1 MLHRRR
7 VIATTIVALLV
18 AQTVA
23 FSSPKHAPAEPV
35 VALALAVAVEVLA
48 EPRVVASMER
58 IVEGPV
64 SNPVFSVRGTAY
76 NSMVSQTND
85 QPFITATGRRTG
97 WGIVAVSRDLL
108 GGDLP
113 YGTLVRLRDLGNYH
127 NGRGSGVYQDLL
139 DETVFVVEDTM
150 HPRKRNQID
159 LWFADYASALAW
171 GVRQIEVEVVRYG
184 RDGPTIEPSDD
195 DDVPFDAAVTWIAS
209 R

>member
-35 VALALAVAVEVLA
+35 VALALTVAVEVLA
-48 EPRVVASMER
+48 EPRVVASLER

-64 SNPVFSVRGTAY
+64 ANPVFSVRGTAY

-85 QPFITATGRRTG
+85 QPFITATGQRTG

-184 RDGPTIEPSDD
+184 RDGPTIEPPDD
-195 DDVPFDAAVTWIAS
+195 VVPFDAAVTWIAS

>member
-23 FSSPKHAPAEPV
+23 FSAPKPAPAEPV
-35 VALALAVAVEVLA
+35 VALALTVSVEVLPEA
-48 EPRVVASMER
+48 RVLEPEARVA
-58 IVEGPV
+58 EGPV
-64 SNPVFSVRGTAY
+64 ANPVFSVRGTAY

-85 QPFITATGRRTG
+85 QPFITATGQRTG

-127 NGRGSGVYQDLL
+127 NGRGAGAYQDLL

-159 LWFADYASALAW
+159 LWFADYGSALAW
-171 GVRQIEVEVVRYG
+171 GVRHLEVEVVRYG
-184 RDGPTIEPSDD
+184 RDGPTIDPPEAE
-195 DDVPFDAAVTWIAS
+195 VPFDASVTWLAS